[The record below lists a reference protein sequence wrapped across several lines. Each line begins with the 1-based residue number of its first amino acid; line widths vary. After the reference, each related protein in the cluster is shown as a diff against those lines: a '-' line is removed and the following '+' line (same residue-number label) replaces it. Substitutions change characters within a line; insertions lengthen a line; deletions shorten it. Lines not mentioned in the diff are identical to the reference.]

1 MRLLLFTLAL
11 ISAFFVSHSFADL
24 TVPEGYPEQYIYPPK
39 SPNSDRE
46 LILKCSAGTGG
57 AYTVVA
63 NEQACYDSLGFG
75 SGDGWFR
82 HKVTTPPAYPS
93 TSFGTV
99 MWCTSV
105 YNCSEGRF
113 SWSWGEESKS
123 CPPSAFPDY
132 NQPINW
138 PLGTSDT
145 MCAKLKPEPEPED
158 CPAGYHSKA
167 VSKAMGSDSCMPKEC
182 PASGTGEDL
191 YSSKLT
197 GGTPFNGGGMY
208 CNDGCAY
215 SVKSENVTSDQYAL
229 GTSQGV
235 ACGDKPYDNKK
246 LSDEGNEG
254 QCETNTV
261 DGVSV
266 MFCNNEPA
274 PPTDK
279 DDDANNDPSKGDET
293 EKPKKELENCASD
306 DNACMMRNLIKE
318 QSNNTQVQIESDTK
332 LHNRMVDTA
341 TNNTNVIKSTIENFN
356 TSFDIHAR
364 GVKSSQTIELA
375 KLDSIISTL
384 KAGNQIAI
392 DKPVGGGSGGSG
404 GSGNGANEG
413 TCVGEGCS
421 ENSKYNGECEGALCD
436 EDIVPKLESVDTE
449 ITEWFNEKI
458 TIPAEI
464 TSSFTNMRN
473 FISSNFASFNG
484 TCTPFTLDVSIA
496 GNSKSIT
503 VNQHCEPYETYFK
516 PLVEWLLWTLT
527 AMTLFSM
534 FAQVF
539 RSFSRI

>member
-1 MRLLLFTLAL
+1 MRLLIFTLAL
-11 ISAFFVSHSFADL
+11 ISAFFVSAEPDMDDLVSPEDLPVEFA
-24 TVPEGYPEQYIYPPK
+24 
-39 SPNSDRE
+39 
-46 LILKCSAGTGG
+46 C
-57 AYTVVA
+57 
-63 NEQACYDSLGFG
+63 
-75 SGDGWFR
+75 
-82 HKVTTPPAYPS
+82 S
-93 TSFGTV
+93 TSFTLSNGDSFMRTPDAESCINEIKQSVQHLRGVEYVGLGTYSFKTTV
-99 MWCTSV
+99 IFNYNGADVVYGDFYSV
-105 YNCSEGRF
+105 ETAL
-113 SWSWGEESKS
+113 S
-123 CPPSAFPDY
+123 CPP
-132 NQPINW
+132 
-138 PLGTSDT
+138 TSNPEYSIPVDLNGSL
-145 MCAKLKPEPEPED
+145 MCAKQLVDKD

-182 PASGTGEDL
+182 PSSGTGEDL

-197 GGTPFNGGGMY
+197 GGIPFNGGGMY

-215 SVKSENVTSDQYAL
+215 HVKSENVTSDQYAL

-246 LSDEGNEG
+246 LADEGNDG

-341 TNNTNVIKSTIENFN
+341 TNNTNVIKSTLENFN

-364 GVKSSQTIELA
+364 GVKSSQTIEFA

>member
-1 MRLLLFTLAL
+1 MRLLIFTLAL
-11 ISAFFVSHSFADL
+11 ISAFFVSAQESQPTIGLCHIFETSVDSPMNEASCKDIATVFDPPYDTDYFAPQDDWGRRVNQHN
-24 TVPEGYPEQYIYPPK
+24 TTYKGYPAVEYLMTCRRCKSLSDVHFSPK
-39 SPNSDRE
+39 AIFYYGP
-46 LILKCSAGTGG
+46 T
-57 AYTVVA
+57 
-63 NEQACYDSLGFG
+63 
-75 SGDGWFR
+75 
-82 HKVTTPPAYPS
+82 
-93 TSFGTV
+93 
-99 MWCTSV
+99 
-105 YNCSEGRF
+105 
-113 SWSWGEESKS
+113 
-123 CPPSAFPDY
+123 
-132 NQPINW
+132 
-138 PLGTSDT
+138 
-145 MCAKLKPEPEPED
+145 PEPEPEPEKD

-215 SVKSENVTSDQYAL
+215 HVKSENVTSDQYAL

-246 LSDEGNEG
+246 LADEGNDG

-436 EDIVPKLESVDTE
+436 EDIVPKLENVDTE

-464 TSSFTNMRN
+464 TSSFSNMRN

>member
-1 MRLLLFTLAL
+1 MRLLIFTLAL
-11 ISAFFVSHSFADL
+11 ISAFFVSAQGDYDPATLIPAELKPTTGFTICRHIQSDASFKTSYASGISPSACYESTYIAVTGAGSGKLYGNPQVRITRDDDNYIIGDVRYTTDDPEVPSFAKSVIPVTFQVNKKGSKDL
-24 TVPEGYPEQYIYPPK
+24 
-39 SPNSDRE
+39 
-46 LILKCSAGTGG
+46 
-57 AYTVVA
+57 YT
-63 NEQACYDSLGFG
+63 
-75 SGDGWFR
+75 
-82 HKVTTPPAYPS
+82 
-93 TSFGTV
+93 
-99 MWCTSV
+99 
-105 YNCSEGRF
+105 
-113 SWSWGEESKS
+113 
-123 CPPSAFPDY
+123 CPPSGNPEHIVKVGES
-132 NQPINW
+132 Q
-138 PLGTSDT
+138 
-145 MCAKLKPEPEPED
+145 CAKPKISD

-246 LSDEGNEG
+246 LADEGNDG

-436 EDIVPKLESVDTE
+436 EDIVPKLESVDAE